1 MNGLAGLSTR
11 FSRTGGLVSLLLLSV
26 GSDQLS
32 KGLAGIYL
40 RPGAPL
46 SFCGDVLRLEYVE
59 NSGGF
64 LGFLGGLPEEV
75 RFRLL
80 TFGVAGL
87 LAAAAFF
94 ILWKGWFDRR
104 SAALTTLVVGG
115 GLGNLID
122 RLVNEGKVIDFI
134 NIGIGGFRTGIF
146 NLADV
151 YILAA
156 SFALGVLVAQGDLRW
171 QEDKH

>member
-1 MNGLAGLSTR
+1 MNTLPGLSAR

-32 KGLAGIYL
+32 KDLAGRYL

-64 LGFLGGLPEEV
+64 LGFLSGLPEEL
-75 RFRLL
+75 RFLLL
-80 TFGVAGL
+80 TCGVAGL
-87 LAAAAFF
+87 LAAAGVF
-94 ILWKGWFDRR
+94 ILWKGWLDRR
-104 SAALTTLVVGG
+104 SAALATLVLGG

-134 NIGIGGFRTGIF
+134 NIGLGGFRTGIF

-156 SFALGVLVAQGDLRW
+156 SFALGVLAGQGGLRM
-171 QEDKH
+171 KP